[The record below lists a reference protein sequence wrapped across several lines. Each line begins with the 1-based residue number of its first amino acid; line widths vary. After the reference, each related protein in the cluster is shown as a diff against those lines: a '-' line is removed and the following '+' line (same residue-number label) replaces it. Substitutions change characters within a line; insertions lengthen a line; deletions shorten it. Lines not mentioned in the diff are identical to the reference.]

1 MATVAPPRQRRPV
14 LGRLLTSR
22 TPRRVRTGEYYAIL
36 GIVLTLS
43 LFGLLMVLSASSV
56 TALYEYGN
64 SWYEVLRQAA
74 WFVIGLGVLF
84 LMQRIDHHRLSLHI
98 TKAVWISLG
107 LMVLPLLPVI
117 GIAVNGARRWFGYGM
132 LRIQP
137 SEIAKLVMIVF
148 AADLLTKRANRV
160 HDWQAV
166 MAPIMGLFIAFGF
179 LLMAEPNLGTT
190 MILAAI
196 LLVMMFV
203 GGVRALPLFSIT
215 AGLAALAG
223 LFAVAVPWRWNRIIS
238 YTDPWNDPAGV
249 GLQSIQ
255 SRIGIASGGL
265 RGLGLGAS
273 RVKWWFLPEA
283 DTDFIFAIV
292 GEELGFIGCAVLIAL
307 LLGLGWFGIRT
318 AKLATDRFGMLLA
331 VGITTWIL
339 LQAFVNIGAVVGALP
354 ITGVPLPF
362 VSAGGSSL
370 IFTMAGVGILLNVA
384 NRES

>member
-203 GGVRALPLFSIT
+203 GGVRAVPLFSIT

>member
-166 MAPIMGLFIAFGF
+166 VAPIMGLFIAFAI